1 MTPLPRVSPLVS
13 PLVWIRSGYL
23 RQTEFFRTLALN
35 VDLITGWFPV
45 TVVVVSLASV
55 VLSAVPGLIAQ
66 HYGESKA
73 DDAHDPVSV
82 HTPDGDLSFASWA
95 AAFKTSLL

>member
-1 MTPLPRVSPLVS
+1 LAR
-13 PLVWIRSGYL
+13 IRCGYL

-55 VLSAVPGLIAQ
+55 VLSVGW
-66 HYGESKA
+66 
-73 DDAHDPVSV
+73 HD
-82 HTPDGDLSFASWA
+82 GAW
-95 AAFKTSLL
+95 K